1 MEFTKTQA
9 LEIMKK
15 KSKEEGVL
23 VESFIEETL
32 GVSKTSFYAWREIA
46 KKAFHDWIESL
57 DEPDEE
63 LVKENVKL
71 AKRTQRFMDT
81 NRIERKAFRE
91 HARIENALSDYN
103 EQLIAILNEHC
114 FTGLSYVHPIKNEEM
129 TAIVQISD
137 THFNELVDMVNNKYN
152 FDVASRRLRKFA
164 HEAKK
169 LIGDETSEV
178 IIAFTG
184 DLMNSDRR
192 MDELLNQSTNRA
204 NATIMAIDLLK
215 SFILDLNEDYN
226 IHVLSVTGNESR
238 LDQELG
244 FSEYMATN
252 NYDSTIFNILSMLF
266 KDCDGVTF
274 MFGNPMEQVIELHG
288 KKILFTHGLALKGG
302 SEQEIQRT
310 FGRFSSF
317 DILLDYII
325 FGHVHSCQIGDLHA
339 RSGSLVGANAYS
351 ERKLNV
357 PGRASQNIHFVRKDS
372 INSIRIDLQEAE
384 NKGYGILEFENC
396 YNPKSEQK
404 TREGHV
410 VLSIVV

>member
-32 GVSKTSFYAWREIA
+32 SVSKTSFYAWREIA

-152 FDVASRRLRKFA
+152 FEIASKRLRKFA

-169 LIGDETSEV
+169 LIGDQTSEV
-178 IIAFTG
+178 IVAFTG

-238 LDQELG
+238 IDQELG

-372 INSIRIDLQEAE
+372 INSIRIDLQETE
-384 NKGYGILEFENC
+384 NEGYPILEFENC

-404 TREGHV
+404 TRDGHLI
-410 VLSIVV
+410 LSIIV